1 MKSCWGPCDAV
12 PMRLT
17 LELQSGGDDDGMART
32 PRRSRSPLR
41 RTRWWPHELP
51 VPPMPPRQQPQV
63 LPPPPVLLIPT
74 PPSVPVRLS
83 PGPGFIPQR
92 KPETKKM
99 PKPRVKKMPK
109 PKVKKM
115 PRPKDKSDKVEAP
128 KVKKMPRPKDE
139 ADKMDMADMANEPKH
154 VPEAAAAAGA
164 AAAPKKK
171 RKRTVNGSVG
181 KVLAARAVAMCHEGD
196 GDGDDKWS
204 VLSGKASPSARRRRE
219 RHDRTFA
226 SEPSS

>member
-1 MKSCWGPCDAV
+1 
-12 PMRLT
+12 
-17 LELQSGGDDDGMART
+17 
-32 PRRSRSPLR
+32 
-41 RTRWWPHELP
+41 
-51 VPPMPPRQQPQV
+51 
-63 LPPPPVLLIPT
+63 
-74 PPSVPVRLS
+74 
-83 PGPGFIPQR
+83 
-92 KPETKKM
+92 M
-99 PKPRVKKMPK
+99 PKP
-109 PKVKKM
+109 KKM

-139 ADKMDMADMANEPKH
+139 ADKMEPKR

-171 RKRTVNGSVG
+171 RNRTVNGSVG

-204 VLSGKASPSARRRRE
+204 VVLSGKASPSARRRRE

-226 SEPSS
+226 SESSS

>member
-1 MKSCWGPCDAV
+1 M
-12 PMRLT
+12 
-17 LELQSGGDDDGMART
+17 
-32 PRRSRSPLR
+32 
-41 RTRWWPHELP
+41 
-51 VPPMPPRQQPQV
+51 
-63 LPPPPVLLIPT
+63 
-74 PPSVPVRLS
+74 S

-99 PKPRVKKMPK
+99 PKARVKKMPK

-115 PRPKDKSDKVEAP
+115 PRPKDKSDKV
-128 KVKKMPRPKDE
+128 
-139 ADKMDMADMANEPKH
+139 DMADMANEPKR

-204 VLSGKASPSARRRRE
+204 VVLSGKASPSARRRRE

-226 SEPSS
+226 SESSS

>member
-1 MKSCWGPCDAV
+1 M
-12 PMRLT
+12 
-17 LELQSGGDDDGMART
+17 
-32 PRRSRSPLR
+32 
-41 RTRWWPHELP
+41 
-51 VPPMPPRQQPQV
+51 
-63 LPPPPVLLIPT
+63 
-74 PPSVPVRLS
+74 S

-109 PKVKKM
+109 PKKM

-128 KVKKMPRPKDE
+128 EVKKMPRPKDE
-139 ADKMDMADMANEPKH
+139 ADKMDMADMANEPKR

>member
-1 MKSCWGPCDAV
+1 
-12 PMRLT
+12 
-17 LELQSGGDDDGMART
+17 
-32 PRRSRSPLR
+32 
-41 RTRWWPHELP
+41 
-51 VPPMPPRQQPQV
+51 
-63 LPPPPVLLIPT
+63 
-74 PPSVPVRLS
+74 
-83 PGPGFIPQR
+83 
-92 KPETKKM
+92 M

-139 ADKMDMADMANEPKH
+139 ADKLEPKR
-154 VPEAAAAAGA
+154 VPEAAGA

-171 RKRTVNGSVG
+171 RNRTVNGSVG